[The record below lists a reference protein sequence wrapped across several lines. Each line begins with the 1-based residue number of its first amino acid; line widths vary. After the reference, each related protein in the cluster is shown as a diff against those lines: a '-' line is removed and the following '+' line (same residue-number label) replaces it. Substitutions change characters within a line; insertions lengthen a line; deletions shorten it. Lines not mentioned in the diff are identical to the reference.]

1 MNDTAKRYVIDRL
14 MGDERKMDRRDEPDE
29 RDYDERDYYDTLDE
43 RRGVRGSGRRRGR
56 RDYADD
62 DYGHHRNIRLSKQEM
77 LNWKRNMENTDG
89 TRGEHYKG
97 EQVMQAAEKLGIKF
111 HDFTEKQLCLVTN
124 MMYSDYGQVIKHAM
138 SGEKEL
144 LFCVELA
151 VAYLDDPDGKEPD
164 EKLAMHYWCLTNL
177 DE

>member
-1 MNDTAKRYVIDRL
+1 MNDNAKRMVMDRL
-14 MGDERKMDRRDEPDE
+14 SGDERSERRDVKRFDDEPD
-29 RDYDERDYYDTLDE
+29 YYDSLDE
-43 RRGVRGSGRRRGR
+43 RRSRRTR
-56 RDYADD
+56 RMDYSE
-62 DYGHHRNIRLSKQEM
+62 DYRGHHNVRLSKSEM

-89 TRGEHYKG
+89 TRGEHYKFDD
-97 EQVMQAAEKLGIKF
+97 VMHAAEKLGIKF

-138 SGEKEL
+138 TGEKEL

-177 DE
+177 DD